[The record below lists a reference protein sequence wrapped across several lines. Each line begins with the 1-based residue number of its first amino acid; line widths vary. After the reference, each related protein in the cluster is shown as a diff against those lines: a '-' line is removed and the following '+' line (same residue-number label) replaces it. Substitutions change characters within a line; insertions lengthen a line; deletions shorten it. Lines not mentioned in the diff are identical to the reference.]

1 MIRQRQPL
9 PRLAGL
15 LAGALLLGAPVLGQA
30 DTGDLPWGAANVME
44 RDYSPRQV
52 VYDVYV
58 DSEREMD
65 AVLDRV
71 SMLNNI
77 YEADPFESH
86 IVMVLHGSEIP
97 FFSREQF
104 AEREKLMRRAKS
116 LTDAGNIEF
125 RMCRAAAR
133 AHGVDTADVHG
144 FVNIVPM
151 ADAEIIDLQH
161 EGYVYMQ

>member
-1 MIRQRQPL
+1 MIRNRTPL
-9 PRLAGL
+9 SRLAGL
-15 LAGALLLGAPVLGQA
+15 LAGALLLGAPTLGSA
-30 DTGDLPWGAANVME
+30 EPTDLPWGSANVME
-44 RDYSPRQV
+44 RDYEPRRV

-58 DSEREMD
+58 DSAREMD
-65 AVLDRV
+65 MVLDRV
-71 SMLNNI
+71 SMLNNV

-86 IVMVLHGSEIP
+86 IVMVLHGGEVP
-97 FFSREQF
+97 FFTREQF
-104 AEREKLMRRAKS
+104 AEHEELMRRAKS

-125 RMCRAAAR
+125 RMCGAAAR
-133 AHGVDTADVHG
+133 LRGIDAADVHG